1 MKLSQPYKKFIISTF
16 LTLLS
21 LCFYFPLFG
30 AETVVVGQV
39 LNSIDKNPIPEVN
52 IFYKNTGYGV
62 KSNEDGYFMIRV
74 EEIKSTTLVFS
85 CVGFHQKEIK
95 VKPGQSVGLQ
105 VEMNE
110 ENTIL
115 QDVFVV
121 PGANPA
127 LELMKKVRNLK
138 GANDF
143 TKYPQFNMKRTEQG
157 LVLLGKVNQRSV
169 NKRIYNQ
176 LTKSSLKGNDTSLV
190 MPLYMV
196 ENTFEIKGKNKKLI
210 NSDKFS
216 SPDKS
221 EVLLRQLLGEIQT
234 SVNFYENSILILG
247 KNMISPL
254 SGTGNIYYNFYLA
267 DSTYRESGKIYQ
279 VNFRT
284 KNPKNL
290 TFNGK
295 MMIDS
300 ATCALVSIHAELSEQ
315 ANLNY
320 IHNLFVSQNFKLE
333 NNSLWT
339 LKDELITMKL
349 TSEILGDSLHPKPEI
364 FLKNSAECS
373 TTDSIIKRD
382 EKFAGSEYKKIEI
395 DDRLSVL
402 NDTRILRV
410 AKWIADVAIT
420 GYIPAG
426 KLEIGKIQQIMRVTD
441 IEGLRVTL
449 PLRTN
454 EKLMKNVCLGG
465 YAGYGFRNQKLNYSG
480 YAQFK
485 LNEKF
490 NTILSIGYANDFR
503 RIDYNYNNF
512 LLYENPL
519 VTGDI
524 DFVNTILG
532 LRSATKMSE
541 RKEFKASFTTD
552 WNQGIE
558 SKIYFR
564 GNTIFS
570 GSALPMM
577 QNGINIPSLS
587 YQSITATT
595 RFSFD
600 ERTYENHFQRIYIA
614 GLKPI
619 IYATIEAGQF
629 QAGDKS
635 GNYAKLTGTLKQNV
649 KFPIGTWTY
658 LLQGG
663 WQIGKVP
670 YPLLEIPTGGETLGY
685 GYNKFS
691 LMYNM
696 ENAVDKYILMHN
708 ELIMNGVILNQIPIV
723 KLLNL
728 REMFSFKILYGGLNN
743 SHSSIIDYPDFFQP
757 LNKPYMEIGA
767 GVNNIFRL
775 LSIQSVWR
783 LGNYNQDQT
792 EITRWRL
799 LACLRI
805 GF

>member
-1 MKLSQPYKKFIISTF
+1 MFVMLIS
-16 LTLLS
+16 L
-21 LCFYFPLFG
+21 PLN
-30 AETVVVGQV
+30 AIETVVVGQV
-39 LNSIDKNPIPEVN
+39 FNSIDKNPISEVN
-52 IFYKNTGYGV
+52 IFYKNTGNGV
-62 KSNEDGYFMIRV
+62 KSNEEGYFMIRSNDNKV
-74 EEIKSTTLVFS
+74 LTLVFS
-85 CVGFHQKEIK
+85 CVGYRQREIK
-95 VKPGQSVGLQ
+95 IKPGQSIGLQ

-110 ENTIL
+110 QNTIL

-157 LVLLGKVNQRSV
+157 LVLLGKINQRSV

-176 LTKSSLKGNDTSLV
+176 LSESSLSAKDSSLV

-196 ENTFEIKGKNKKLI
+196 ENTFEIRGKNKKLVDS
-210 NSDKFS
+210 NTFS
-216 SPDKS
+216 SPEKS
-221 EVLLRQLLGEIQT
+221 EVLLKQLLGEIQT
-234 SVNFYENSILILG
+234 TVNFYENSILILG

-267 DSTYRESGKIYQ
+267 DSTSSESGKTYQ
-279 VNFRT
+279 VNFRS

-295 MMIDS
+295 MLIDS
-300 ATCALVSIHAELSEQ
+300 ATYALVSIQAELSEQ

-320 IHNLFVSQNFKLE
+320 IHNLYIAQNFSLE
-333 NNSLWT
+333 NNTLWT

-349 TSEILGDSLHPKPEI
+349 TYEILGDSLHPKPEI

-373 TTDSIIKRD
+373 TTNTIINRD
-382 EKFAGSEYKKIEI
+382 EKFAGSDYKKMEV

-426 KLEIGKIQQIMRVTD
+426 KLEIGKIQQIMRITD

-454 EKLMKNVCLGG
+454 EKLMKNVCIGG
-465 YAGYGFRNQKLNYSG
+465 YAGYGFKNQKISYSG
-480 YAQFK
+480 YTQFK
-485 LNEKF
+485 INEKL
-490 NTILSIGYANDFR
+490 NTIFSIGYTNDFR

-512 LLYENPL
+512 LLFENPL
-519 VTGDI
+519 ISGDI
-524 DFVNTILG
+524 DISNTVLILRKG
-532 LRSATKMSE
+532 MKMSE
-541 RKEFKASFTTD
+541 RKEFTASISSD
-552 WNQGIE
+552 INKDLE
-558 SKIYFR
+558 SRIYFR
-564 GNTIFS
+564 ANQIFS
-570 GSALPMM
+570 GPALPMM
-577 QNGINIPSLS
+577 QNGTNIPSVS
-587 YQSITATT
+587 YQSLTATT

-600 ERTYENHFQRIYIA
+600 ERTYENHFQRIYIG
-614 GLKPI
+614 GLKPV
-619 IYATIEAGQF
+619 IYAIVEAGQF
-629 QAGDKS
+629 QAGEKS
-635 GNYAKLTGTLKQNV
+635 GKFAKLTGTLKQNV
-649 KFPIGTWTY
+649 KFPLGTWTY
-658 LLQGG
+658 LLEGG

-670 YPLLEIPTGGETLGY
+670 YPLLEIPTGGETFGY
-685 GYNKFS
+685 SYNKFS

-696 ENAVDKYILMHN
+696 ENAVDTYVSMHN
-708 ELIMNGVILNQIPIV
+708 ELIMNGLVLNQIPLI

-728 REMFSFKILYGGLNN
+728 REMFSFKILYGSLSN
-743 SHSSIIDYPDFFQP
+743 SHSSIVDYPDFFQP

-767 GVNNIFRL
+767 GVNNILRL
-775 LSIQSVWR
+775 VSIQSVWR
-783 LGNYNQDQT
+783 LGNVNQS
-792 EITRWRL
+792 IHSRWGIM
-799 LACLRI
+799 ACLRV